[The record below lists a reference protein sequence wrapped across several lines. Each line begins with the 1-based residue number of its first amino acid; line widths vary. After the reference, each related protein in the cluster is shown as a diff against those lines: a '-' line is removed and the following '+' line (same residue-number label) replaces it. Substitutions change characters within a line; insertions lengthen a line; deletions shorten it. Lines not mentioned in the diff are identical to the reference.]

1 MLAIEATARGLE
13 PEVTLRLEEISAT
26 EADLFS
32 ETSIVL
38 NVLAVAVTSFVVML
52 GIDWYKVASD

>member
-1 MLAIEATARGLE
+1 MLVIEETARGFE

-26 EADLFS
+26 EAALFS

-52 GIDWYKVASD
+52 GFDWYKVASD